1 MTKDGKKNDLLK
13 ETGLTY
19 DDYAA
24 IDDGQYYE
32 LAGGK
37 LELMSPAPYVTHQMI
52 SYEIQKKLDHS
63 CSSNYIILY
72 SPVDLILSPSEVRQ
86 PDLVLIHRDRFDI
99 ISKRGIEGAPD
110 LVVEILSPSSLK
122 RDKIDKL
129 KVYAEYQIPEYW
141 IVDTENECLEQ
152 YTLQDNRYELIN
164 IFQEEETITSTH
176 IPCISFAMKDIMDKI
191 PELRD

>member
-1 MTKDGKKNDLLK
+1 MTKEGKKNGLLRK
-13 ETGLTY
+13 TGLTY

-37 LELMSPAPYVTHQMI
+37 LELISPAPYVTHQMI
-52 SYEIQKKLDHS
+52 SYEIQKKLDYS
-63 CSSNYIILY
+63 CSSNYIILN

-86 PDLVLIHRDRFDI
+86 PDLVIIHRDRFDI

-164 IFQEEETITSTH
+164 IFQEEETITSKH
-176 IPCISFAMKDIMDKI
+176 IPCISFTMKDIMDKI